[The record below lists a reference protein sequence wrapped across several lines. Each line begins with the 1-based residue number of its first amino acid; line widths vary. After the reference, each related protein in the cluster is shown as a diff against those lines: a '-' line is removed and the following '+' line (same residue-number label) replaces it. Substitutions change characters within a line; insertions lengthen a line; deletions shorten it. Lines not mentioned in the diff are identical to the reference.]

1 MKKMDNLKN
10 IDPSKTKIDKRLIIG
25 LLVVVALAVGVWLG
39 MTLRVENTL
48 KLFPAEKTT
57 VKEKE
62 VGYGWSV
69 KDNASDAVKEAVAM
83 MKDKLG
89 GADPDYVLTWY
100 TIGYDPSVVGSTL
113 RSLLNTPTQIQGNS
127 SAVAVMTPDGYHLG
141 KVGSIAVLGVSSAK
155 VHIGVGSADLD
166 KLTPREAGKQAI
178 QAAMSNAHQT
188 VKPQM
193 VYIMTVPGKEEETLK
208 GIEDIIG
215 REVPIIGGSSG
226 DETLSGKWSQIGND
240 EVLKNGV
247 ILSAVYTDLKIGK
260 EYEFGYERS
269 LNHGIATKAEG
280 RTLYEIDGKPAAEVY
295 NDWTDEQFSEELK
308 KGGSILAK
316 ATFYP
321 LAKLVKGEEVS
332 YLCVSHPGIINL
344 PEKSITMF
352 ANIDKGDEVVLL
364 HGNWEWLVNRAQ
376 STARKAML
384 SENIAPG
391 EGLFAFYTF
400 CAGTLLAIPESERP
414 KIPVL
419 LKEELGDIP
428 FVSGFTLGEQTF
440 MPGVGNQHTNLV
452 NSIAIIK

>member
-1 MKKMDNLKN
+1 MDNLKN
-10 IDPSKTKIDKRLIIG
+10 INPSKVNIDKRLVIG
-25 LLVVVALAVGVWLG
+25 LLVVIALAVGIWLG
-39 MTLRVENTL
+39 MALRTQQTLNL
-48 KLFPAEKTT
+48 LPAEETE
-57 VKEKE
+57 VKGKE

-69 KDNASDAVKEAVAM
+69 NDDTAEAVREAVAM
-83 MKDKLG
+83 MKNKLD

-100 TIGYDPSVVGSTL
+100 TIGYDPSVIENTL
-113 RSLLNTPTQIQGNS
+113 RSLLNAPIQIQGNS

-141 KVGSIAVLGVSSAK
+141 KVGSIAILGVASAK
-155 VHIGVGSADLD
+155 VHIGVGTADLD
-166 KLTPREAGKQAI
+166 KLSSREAGKQAI
-178 QAAMSNAHQT
+178 QAAMSNARQT
-188 VKPQM
+188 TKPQL
-193 VYIMTVPGKEEETLK
+193 VYITTVPGKEEETLL
-208 GIEDIIG
+208 GIEDVIG
-215 REVPIIGGSSG
+215 TEVPIIGGSSG

-240 EVLKNGV
+240 VVFKNGV
-247 ILSAVYTDLKIGK
+247 VLGAVYTDLKIGR

-269 LNHGIATKAEG
+269 LNQGIATKAEG
-280 RTLYEIDGKPAAEVY
+280 RTLYEIDNKPAAEVY
-295 NDWTDEQFSEELK
+295 NTWTGGQFAEELK
-308 KGGSILAK
+308 KGGTILAK

-384 SENIAPG
+384 SENIVPG
-391 EGLFAFYTF
+391 KGLFAFYTF

-419 LKEELGDIP
+419 LKGELGDIP
-428 FVSGFTLGEQTF
+428 FVAGFTLGEQAF
-440 MPGVGNQHTNLV
+440 MPGVGNRHTNLV